1 MRPSSL
7 IGTTLLCGAM
17 AACSSLPVSGP
28 YPDLITLGASAIAVR
43 NLDTVAYRYALVD
56 LDANVVSH
64 ITDIDGGSFF
74 ASFGRGKGPAP
85 AILVGRGDLLQITI
99 FESKS
104 GGLFI
109 PADFWDE
116 TWQLCGIAA
125 HERGT

>member
-1 MRPSSL
+1 M
-7 IGTTLLCGAM
+7 
-17 AACSSLPVSGP
+17 SGP
-28 YPDLITLGASAIAVR
+28 YPDSITLGASAIAVR

-109 PADFWDE
+109 PADSG
-116 TWQLCGIAA
+116 TRPGNYVALPPMNV
-125 HERGT
+125 ERDGTIVVPYAG